1 MSEDPR
7 PRAANPARRRI
18 TLLIVLAVVVAAL
31 ACGAYSIRDRF
42 YFGTDPRTL
51 SQMYV
56 SSYAGGGGDCKL
68 FPLYRFDLDA
78 SLLWDGTCAMT
89 PGGITI
95 DPTGKSSAAEE
106 GFTQWRP
113 LSPTQ
118 VDDLRAAVRQAH
130 ADVWKP
136 RYGSNEGCGDFGG
149 WTLRFVYTNGDS
161 EATTVEDCRGGTPP
175 RADILWSAIDAIT

>member
-7 PRAANPARRRI
+7 PRTANPARRRI
-18 TLLIVLAVVVAAL
+18 IVLTIVAVVVAAL

-56 SSYAGGGGDCKL
+56 QVTVGGGGDCNR

-113 LSPTQ
+113 LSPAQ